1 MTDEPFDLDKHIA
14 DPKTQGKVKADL
26 QNIARSRAAPSIVP
40 LDEERQRR
48 KRGGSTTSKR
58 ATGSDGIQW
67 PDVTEHGS
75 PKKTCANARAAI
87 EALGVLCCHDEFHD
101 CVTITR
107 AAIGAIA
114 SPPENDALDHLSGA
128 NVDHAGH
135 LLRVAM
141 HATFGFDPGKDHVH
155 DALIQLA
162 LTHRFD
168 PLRHYLDGLRW
179 DGTARLDTWLTV
191 YLSAEDTLLN
201 RAFGRLTLVAAV
213 RRVRQPGC
221 KFDHILVFEGP
232 EGTQKSGAIALL
244 ARDARNFSDQ
254 TILGL
259 SDRQQQELLRGNGCT
274 R

>member
-1 MTDEPFDLDKHIA
+1 MDEKYDINK
-14 DPKTQGKVKADL
+14 DPDIRKAIKELEIPQGKTA
-26 QNIARSRAAPSIVP
+26 SSIVP

-48 KRGGSTTSKR
+48 KRGNTGRNKR
-58 ATGSDGIQW
+58 IAGSDGIRW
-67 PDVTEHGS
+67 PDVTEHGGA
-75 PKKTCANARAAI
+75 KKTCANARAAI
-87 EALGVLCCHDEFHD
+87 KALGVVCRYDDFHD

-107 AAIGAIA
+107 APNNA
-114 SPPENDALDHLSGA
+114 SRPESDALDHLSGA

-168 PLRHYLDGLRW
+168 PLRDHLDGLRW
-179 DGTARLDTWLTV
+179 DGTKRLDLWLTV
-191 YLSAEDTLLN
+191 YLSVEDTPLN

-221 KFDHILVFEGP
+221 KFRPHPGF
-232 EGTQKSGAIALL
+232 
-244 ARDARNFSDQ
+244 
-254 TILGL
+254 
-259 SDRQQQELLRGNGCT
+259 
-274 R
+274 